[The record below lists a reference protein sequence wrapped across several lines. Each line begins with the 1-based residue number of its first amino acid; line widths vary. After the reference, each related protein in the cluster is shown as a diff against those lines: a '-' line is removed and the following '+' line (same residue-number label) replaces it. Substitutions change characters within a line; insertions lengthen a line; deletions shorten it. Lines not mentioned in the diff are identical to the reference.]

1 MRACIV
7 VFVFLSLLCGIVYP
21 LAVTGIAQLVCPE
34 RASGSVVREGDR
46 TVGAELIGQQF
57 DHPAYVWGRPS
68 ATKTPYAPCQTD
80 LSGGS
85 SGSNLGPLHPDLR
98 TGIAARVEALR
109 AAAKAAGVES
119 TGLVP
124 IDLVTASGSGLDP
137 HVSPAAAEFQVER
150 IARVRAVEASR
161 VREVLAT
168 VVAGRQYGLLGEPVV
183 SVLAANRAL
192 DRVLGLP
199 GKR

>member
-21 LAVTGIAQLVCPE
+21 LAVTGIAQVVCPE

-46 TVGAELIGQQF
+46 TFGSELIGQQF

-68 ATKTPYAPCQTD
+68 ATKTPCAPCQPD
-80 LSGGS
+80 LSAGS

-98 TGIAARVEALR
+98 AGVAARIDALR
-109 AAAKAAGVES
+109 GAAKAVGLES
-119 TGLVP
+119 TAPVP
-124 IDLVTASGSGLDP
+124 VDLVTASASGLDP

-150 IARVRAVEASR
+150 IARVRAVEPQR

-168 VVAGRQYGLLGEPVV
+168 ATSGRQYGLLGEPVV
-183 SVLAANRAL
+183 HVLAANRAL
-192 DRVLGLP
+192 DRVFGP
-199 GKR
+199 PAPR